1 MSDKKIPFAE
11 DSWLYDRETPADSSD
26 KTAGKEPVEE
36 KKSGTET
43 AGPEPGADSGKKA
56 DSREI
61 SEDEILSADWEKTGK
76 PAPDLDYS
84 DVEIRVAPVEYAT
97 SVSGREEQKEKEN
110 TGSPESGETGEKA
123 EDLPENSTEKVAE
136 QEGEKSGQKP
146 KTERKAFSGI
156 RFFRKKKKAGDEAY
170 GEEED
175 EDEDADEEDLYED
188 EEEQEGIPLLIRLR
202 QLGKRIPVSL
212 KTKSYLLVIGVVLL
226 TAVLA
231 TAVNH
236 FWKYSGYEVIS
247 THAQEDTASFSYC
260 NVDGTILRY
269 GAEGA
274 TLYDRQNQE
283 LWGISYS
290 MDSPLAVVN
299 GDVFAI
305 FDQAGTTI
313 EVCSKAGQI
322 GTISTSY
329 PVVKAAVN
337 RQGMVATIQE
347 SGSVTWIEYYSGDGT
362 RIAEMRTALDDPG
375 YPMDLCLSGDGTLLG
390 VTYISYQNGTQ
401 TGSVDFYNFGSSGQN
416 QMDNRVAEFTFS
428 GRVLPEIDYMSDT
441 VCVAFRDNGFTVY
454 SGGMIPGQ
462 KADVAVDGDIVSVF
476 HDDTYIGLVL
486 SGESNNSF
494 LLRLYNTSGRE
505 VMQQKLD
512 FTYNSV
518 DLVDGRISF
527 YGTRSLHVY
536 TTSGVCKFS
545 GDYAEAVK
553 ELFAIGT
560 YRYVAVTDKDMEL
573 IRLK

>member
-11 DSWLYDRETPADSSD
+11 DSWLYDREPPADSSD
-26 KTAGKEPVEE
+26 KTAGKEPAEDKRAEE
-36 KKSGTET
+36 EIM
-43 AGPEPGADSGKKA
+43 APEPDADSGHDA
-56 DSREI
+56 DAREI

-84 DVEIRVAPVEYAT
+84 DVEIRVPPVEYAT
-97 SVSGREEQKEKEN
+97 SVPGREKQEEARDD
-110 TGSPESGETGEKA
+110 GSLETGENGEKTA
-123 EDLPENSTEKVAE
+123 DLPEDSTEKAADQDVGDA
-136 QEGEKSGQKP
+136 GRKP
-146 KTERKAFSGI
+146 KTGGKAFPGI
-156 RFFRKKKKAGDEAY
+156 SFFRKKKKAG
-170 GEEED
+170 EED
-175 EDEDADEEDLYED
+175 DRDEEVEDGDSDEEDAYED
-188 EEEQEGIPLLIRLR
+188 EEEQERIPLSVRLR
-202 QLGKRIPVSL
+202 LLRERIPVSL
-212 KTKSYLLVIGVVLL
+212 KTKSYLLVIGIVLL

-290 MDSPLAVVN
+290 MDSPVAVVN

-313 EVCSKAGQI
+313 EVCSKSGQI

-329 PVVKAAVN
+329 PVLKAAVN
-337 RQGMVATIQE
+337 PEGMVATIQE

-362 RIAEMRTALDDPG
+362 KIAEMRTALDDPG
-375 YPMDLCLSGDGTLLG
+375 YPMDLCVSGDGTLLG
-390 VTYISYQNGTQ
+390 VTYISYQDGVQ

-454 SGGMIPGQ
+454 SGGMIPSQ

-476 HDDTYIGLVL
+476 HDDMYIGLVL
-486 SGESNNSF
+486 SGESDNSF
-494 LLRLYNTSGRE
+494 LLQLYNTSGRV
-505 VMQQKLD
+505 VMQQELD
-512 FTYNSV
+512 FTYNTV

-527 YGTRSLHVY
+527 YGARSLHVY

-545 GDYAEAVK
+545 GDYAETVQ